1 MGRKQKRREQAMV
14 KMAMLTTL
22 LNLIAALVE
31 LATKLLDRYSGG
43 KGRAQAL
50 LFLRPTPRLTAC
62 CGLRV
67 SKTLCSFRLPLCSE
81 YHNCVSFATMEIALD
96 IIQVI
101 CSAATLV
108 LLFVIY
114 KRQK

>member
-1 MGRKQKRREQAMV
+1 
-14 KMAMLTTL
+14 
-22 LNLIAALVE
+22 
-31 LATKLLDRYSGG
+31 
-43 KGRAQAL
+43 
-50 LFLRPTPRLTAC
+50 
-62 CGLRV
+62 
-67 SKTLCSFRLPLCSE
+67 
-81 YHNCVSFATMEIALD
+81 MEIALD